1 MSELE
6 KMLRGELYNANY
18 EEEILKLRQK
28 AQDLCLEFNQTRPS
42 DRKKQ
47 KEIIKKLK
55 IKTKENFT
63 IESPFFCDYGHNIKL
78 GENF

>member
-1 MSELE
+1 MRELE

-18 EEEILKLRQK
+18 DEEILKLRQK
-28 AQDLCLEFNQTRPS
+28 AQDLCYEFNQTMPS

-47 KEIIKKLK
+47 EEIINNLK

-63 IESPFFCDYGHNIKL
+63 IESPFFCDYGFNI
-78 GENF
+78 